1 MRRRKGGPH
10 LIQRSVP
17 IQIGKNIHLHV
28 IKTDKFKTNLI
39 DVYFQRPLCKE
50 EATQNAL
57 ITMVLPRGTETLP
70 TSKEISKNLDELYG
84 ASMGSA
90 VQKKGER
97 QIIQFR
103 IQLPNQQYIKD
114 SKFLKKGLQILNELI
129 HRPYTIDGVFHSE
142 YVRQEKENLKEKIE
156 GRKTDKIRYAYERC
170 IEEMCAEERFAL
182 HEYGEIGNIDDITE
196 KSLYD
201 HYQTVL
207 RSSPI
212 DICAVGDLDA
222 EAVKDLIMNEFTFA
236 QNQVISIEKEK
247 IDFVPRKVNVVN
259 EYMDITQGKLNLG
272 YRANIPFENDL
283 YYALLV
289 YSNILGGGP
298 NSKLFQ
304 IVRERESLC
313 YYIFS
318 RIQKFKSLMLIGS
331 GIEFENYERVL
342 SLIEEQISE
351 MREGNFTD
359 EAIQNAKNSL
369 TTSIRS
375 LTDSPG
381 ALADFYY
388 TQTIGNQYVDIEEM
402 IQKIMNVTREEI
414 IKAGENIKLDTIYF
428 LRNEKESR

>member
-1 MRRRKGGPH
+1 M
-10 LIQRSVP
+10 
-17 IQIGKNIHLHV
+17 
-28 IKTDKFKTNLI
+28 
-39 DVYFQRPLCKE
+39 E
-50 EATQNAL
+50 
-57 ITMVLPRGTETLP
+57 GTE
-70 TSKEISKNLDELYG
+70 
-84 ASMGSA
+84 
-90 VQKKGER
+90 
-97 QIIQFR
+97 
-103 IQLPNQQYIKD
+103 
-114 SKFLKKGLQILNELI
+114 LK
-129 HRPYTIDGVFHSE
+129 
-142 YVRQEKENLKEKIE
+142 
-156 GRKTDKIRYAYERC
+156 A
-170 IEEMCAEERFAL
+170 
-182 HEYGEIGNIDDITE
+182 
-196 KSLYD
+196 
-201 HYQTVL
+201 
-207 RSSPI
+207 
-212 DICAVGDLDA
+212 
-222 EAVKDLIMNEFTFA
+222 
-236 QNQVISIEKEK
+236 
-247 IDFVPRKVNVVN
+247 
-259 EYMDITQGKLNLG
+259 
-272 YRANIPFENDL
+272 
-283 YYALLV
+283 
-289 YSNILGGGP
+289 
-298 NSKLFQ
+298 FQ